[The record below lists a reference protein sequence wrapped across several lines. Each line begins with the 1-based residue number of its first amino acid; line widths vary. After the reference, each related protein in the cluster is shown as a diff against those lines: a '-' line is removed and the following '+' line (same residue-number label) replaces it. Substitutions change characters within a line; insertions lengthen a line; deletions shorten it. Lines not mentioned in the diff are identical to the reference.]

1 MIIPDV
7 ITNVITNTD
16 TDFNDILSE
25 FPKFELSYET
35 MIHNKVL
42 NNNNDNILLAI
53 PEGVKCFAWFTTYK
67 ADNVCFILETGQDNR
82 ITKIQICLTSFDD
95 KLSYGTI
102 FYGTIFKYKN
112 TKCFSIEDIY
122 YYKGQ
127 NCLRKS
133 FIYKLDIL
141 KNVLNN
147 EISQQALTNNF
158 VIFGLPIISD
168 NYDELSQ
175 ELIPYKMNQI
185 KIRYQD
191 NPRKISFYNHRMISN
206 NRYQNI
212 RPNQYQNIRPNSNEN
227 IRPNSNENI
236 RPNSN
241 ENIRPNSNENIRP
254 NSNENNNNNKNK
266 NLQPFVF
273 KVTPDIQ
280 NDVYHLFYM
289 KDGKEEFLDYAS
301 IPDYTT
307 SVMMNK
313 LFRNIKENTNLDL
326 LEESDDEDEFEN
338 ENIDKFVYLDKSFN
352 MICKYNYRFKKWYP
366 IEIAKKTDN
375 IVLSTQIQ
383 NYARK

>member
-1 MIIPDV
+1 MIIPDA

-147 EISQQALTNNF
+147 EISQQALTNKF

-191 NPRKISFYNHRMISN
+191 NPRKISFYNHKMISN
-206 NRYQNI
+206 NKYQNI
-212 RPNQYQNIRPNSNEN
+212 RPNHTIQNQNIRPNHTIQNQN
-227 IRPNSNENI
+227 IRPNTTHN
-236 RPNSN
+236 
-241 ENIRPNSNENIRP
+241 
-254 NSNENNNNNKNK
+254 NK

-338 ENIDKFVYLDKSFN
+338 ENIDKFVYLDKTFN
-352 MICKYNYRFKKWYP
+352 MICKYNYRLKKWYP

-383 NYARK
+383 NYGRKYNK

>member
-1 MIIPDV
+1 MIFSDAI
-7 ITNVITNTD
+7 
-16 TDFNDILSE
+16 DFNDILSE
-25 FPKFELSYET
+25 FPKIELSYET

-42 NNNNDNILLAI
+42 NNNVLNNNILLAI
-53 PEGVKCFAWFTTYK
+53 PEGCKCFAWFTTYK

-82 ITKIQICLTSFDD
+82 ITKIQLCLTSFDD

-102 FYGTIFKYKN
+102 FYGTIFKYKT
-112 TKCFSIEDIY
+112 TKCFCIEDIY

-133 FIYKLDIL
+133 FIDKLDIL
-141 KNVLNN
+141 KHVLNN
-147 EISQQALTNNF
+147 EMSQYSLTSNF

-168 NYDELSQ
+168 NFDDLSQ
-175 ELIPYKMNQI
+175 NLVPYNMNQI

-191 NPRKISFYNHRMISN
+191 NPRKIAYLNPRTAKNPNTNMRLN
-206 NRYQNI
+206 NQNVRHNANQNTNQNV
-212 RPNQYQNIRPNSNEN
+212 RPNINQPHNKQQH
-227 IRPNSNENI
+227 
-236 RPNSN
+236 
-241 ENIRPNSNENIRP
+241 
-254 NSNENNNNNKNK
+254 NNNN
-266 NLQPFVF
+266 LQQFVF

-280 NDVYHLFYM
+280 NDIYHLFYI

-313 LFRNIKENTNLDL
+313 LFRNIKENTNLDF

-338 ENIDKFVYLDKSFN
+338 ENLDKFVYLDKAFN

-366 IEIAKKTDN
+366 VEVAKKNDS
-375 IVLSTQIQ
+375 IVLYSQIQ
-383 NYARK
+383 NYGRK